1 MIAFSIAGALSAEGD
16 SLLSAADFHAGIAHC
31 NTRRTGYTPQELM
44 PPYRAVWAHAARHK
58 PRPAWKEPGWE
69 PQRIDFD
76 YAYAVSGQGDTVY
89 YASSSDH
96 ALHALDLVTG
106 REKWVFFTDAPV
118 RLAPEFHGGHVLFTS
133 DDGYLYCLTQ
143 SDGSLVWKYRPEGIP
158 DERLIGNEQMISRWA
173 ARSGVLV
180 EGDRVYTTF
189 GMLAPEGVAVCC
201 LDAAS
206 GKPIWINDTCGYH
219 FMARPHSTAM
229 GGVSPHGYL
238 AVTDKLLV
246 VTCGRSTPALFDKQ
260 TGRLL
265 YHEADGDFT
274 GGSLVMT
281 AGELVF
287 TQADTL
293 MKEYGA
299 DLRRSDESTESEIFE
314 LATLV
319 ALDGGTGH
327 EVFSLR
333 GGSRGTLSDD
343 GLITLIGRK
352 QLIAVDLKDVREAG
366 TGQSDGHPPHARP
379 LCRERGYSP
388 LVDAG

>member
-1 MIAFSIAGALSAEGD
+1 
-16 SLLSAADFHAGIAHC
+16 
-31 NTRRTGYTPQELM
+31 
-44 PPYRAVWAHAARHK
+44 
-58 PRPAWKEPGWE
+58 
-69 PQRIDFD
+69 
-76 YAYAVSGQGDTVY
+76 VY
-89 YASSSDH
+89 H
-96 ALHALDLVTG
+96 P
-106 REKWVFFTDAPV
+106 TD
-118 RLAPEFHGGHVLFTS
+118 
-133 DDGYLYCLTQ
+133 
-143 SDGSLVWKYRPEGIP
+143 I
-158 DERLIGNEQMISRWA
+158 
-173 ARSGVLV
+173 
-180 EGDRVYTTF
+180 
-189 GMLAPEGVAVCC
+189 
-201 LDAAS
+201 
-206 GKPIWINDTCGYH
+206 
-219 FMARPHSTAM
+219 
-229 GGVSPHGYL
+229 L

-274 GGSLVMT
+274 GGSLAMT

-299 DLRRSDESTESEIFE
+299 DLRRSDESSESEIFE

-352 QLIAVDLKDVREAG
+352 QLIAVDLKTCAKQCPPKRRSFAHAG
-366 TGQSDGHPPHARP
+366 P
-379 LCRERGYSP
+379 LRREREYSP
-388 LVDAG
+388 LVDAGGSRVCAASGGADHHCGRSRHGAVFRCREWQRLWNGESKVRSGTCALCRGA